1 MIVVALVVG
10 CASHR
15 STLRVDGTRFEP
27 VICQSGQRRGFVGVE
42 LVDEQQRRLRLA
54 QGVDGGLQA
63 VYLPPG
69 AAVGQ
74 HLGECGTLTLNAT
87 TGAVNGVRN
96 VDGHA
101 ELSCEGGPNT
111 VTGHVTFEGCH

>member
-1 MIVVALVVG
+1 MAG
-10 CASHR
+10 CRAHAN
-15 STLRVDGTRFEP
+15 STLRVDGTAFEP
-27 VICQSGQRRGFVGVE
+27 VICQSGQTRGFVGVE

-69 AAVGQ
+69 AAVGE
-74 HLGECGTLTLNAT
+74 HLGDCGTLTLNAT
-87 TGAVNGVRN
+87 TSAVNGIKN

-101 ELSCEGGPNT
+101 ELSCQRGQNI
-111 VTGHVTFEGCH
+111 VTGHVTFESCH